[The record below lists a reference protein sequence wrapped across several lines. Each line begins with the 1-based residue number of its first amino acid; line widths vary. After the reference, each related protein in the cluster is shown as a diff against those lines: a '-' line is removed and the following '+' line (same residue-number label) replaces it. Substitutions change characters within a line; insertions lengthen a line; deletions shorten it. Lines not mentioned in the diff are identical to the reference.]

1 MKAPPA
7 TLGWALAL
15 LALPSADAT
24 SASDNASA
32 TGRALQQ
39 AACPCEHCVDAMG
52 QSVDDCQALGLDC
65 ACLLDCKCQH
75 CVVVMGQAVADCESL
90 GLDCSCYT
98 GDDQASGGGGYG
110 GGACGDLTARTAVVN
125 DECCDEPSED
135 CSSGRPATCNLGC
148 ARVLLP
154 FFGDCAGALGAAGAG
169 LFDDV
174 VALCRAAEAGPAPPP
189 APVSR
194 RCLSRL
200 LDCTLPPTTP
210 PTSRLVCCSGSHG
223 G

>member
-52 QSVDDCQALGLDC
+52 NSVADCESLGLDC

-75 CVVVMGQAVADCESL
+75 CVVALHNSVSDCESL
-90 GLDCSCYT
+90 GLDCACYSAP
-98 GDDQASGGGGYG
+98 GPAAGRWGGV
-110 GGACGDLTARTAVVN
+110 RRH
-125 DECCDEPSED
+125 
-135 CSSGRPATCNLGC
+135 GRPDQGGQR
-148 ARVLLP
+148 RVL
-154 FFGDCAGALGAAGAG
+154 
-169 LFDDV
+169 
-174 VALCRAAEAGPAPPP
+174 R
-189 APVSR
+189 
-194 RCLSRL
+194 
-200 LDCTLPPTTP
+200 
-210 PTSRLVCCSGSHG
+210 
-223 G
+223 

>member
-1 MKAPPA
+1 MQYLARYGSTAWKEHTMKAPPA

-75 CVVVMGQAVADCESL
+75 CVVALGQTLADCQL
-90 GLDCSCYT
+90 
-98 GDDQASGGGGYG
+98 
-110 GGACGDLTARTAVVN
+110 N
-125 DECCDEPSED
+125 
-135 CSSGRPATCNLGC
+135 
-148 ARVLLP
+148 
-154 FFGDCAGALGAAGAG
+154 F
-169 LFDDV
+169 
-174 VALCRAAEAGPAPPP
+174 
-189 APVSR
+189 PV
-194 RCLSRL
+194 
-200 LDCTLPPTTP
+200 
-210 PTSRLVCCSGSHG
+210 
-223 G
+223 

>member
-65 ACLLDCKCQH
+65 SCLLDCKCQQ
-75 CVVVMGQAVADCESL
+75 CVVTMGQAVADCESL

-98 GDDQASGGGGYG
+98 GDDQAGGGNGG
-110 GGACGDLTARTAVVN
+110 GGACGDLAARTAVVN
-125 DECCDEPSED
+125 HECCDEPSED

-154 FFGDCAGALGAAGAG
+154 FFSDCAGALGVAGAD

-174 VALCRAAEAGPAPPP
+174 VALCHAAEAGPGPPPAPPP

-194 RCLSRL
+194 CLSSTRL
-200 LDCTLPPTTP
+200 HAASHRRPPTP
-210 PTSRLVCCSGSHG
+210 
-223 G
+223 